1 MAGNSSGNPATHFGR
16 QMRKERL
23 ARGWSLQELA
33 RATGINVGHL
43 SRIENGKRPP
53 TENLAAACDAAF
65 PERRGLVQRV
75 LRGDA
80 YLVGGASRVQGLVRI
95 GRQGRHPVARGR
107 PAVVHGL
114 LQTEDYAAA
123 LLHTYPGAGEEA
135 VQTRLAAR
143 MERQRRL
150 FARDVLA
157 WFVIDELSLYRLAGS
172 ARVMAAQMRHL
183 ADVAVMPN
191 VTLQVLPAVANPG
204 VTSGFV
210 IADDAAYAE
219 HAASGFVYT
228 GETVSALMRIFDS
241 LRTEAYRGSE
251 SLKMI
256 EGMAGA
262 WAARGAKAGTT
273 EPKAVDRAEVA
284 TDTALVILR
293 VPLNHVD
300 ATLTLTAQALRAF
313 TAQVKQH

>member
-1 MAGNSSGNPATHFGR
+1 MAGNGSGNPATHFGR

-65 PERRGLVQRV
+65 PERRGWFSEYYEEMRTWSEVPAAFKDWSELEDKAAT
-75 LRGDA
+75 LSA
-80 YLVGGASRVQGLVRI
+80 WA
-95 GRQGRHPVARGR
+95 
-107 PAVVHGL
+107 PAVIHGL

-157 WFVIDELSLYRLAGS
+157 WFIVDELSLYRLAGS
-172 ARVMAAQMRHL
+172 AQVMAAQMRHL

-256 EGMAGA
+256 EGMAGS
-262 WAARGAKAGTT
+262 WAARGARAATA
-273 EPKAVDRAEVA
+273 EPTAV
-284 TDTALVILR
+284 TAPKWPPI
-293 VPLNHVD
+293 P
-300 ATLTLTAQALRAF
+300 A
-313 TAQVKQH
+313 

>member
-1 MAGNSSGNPATHFGR
+1 M
-16 QMRKERL
+16 
-23 ARGWSLQELA
+23 
-33 RATGINVGHL
+33 
-43 SRIENGKRPP
+43 
-53 TENLAAACDAAF
+53 
-65 PERRGLVQRV
+65 
-75 LRGDA
+75 
-80 YLVGGASRVQGLVRI
+80 
-95 GRQGRHPVARGR
+95 
-107 PAVVHGL
+107 
-114 LQTEDYAAA
+114 
-123 LLHTYPGAGEEA
+123 
-135 VQTRLAAR
+135 QTRLAAR

-183 ADVAVMPN
+183 ADMAVMPN

-228 GETVSALMRIFDS
+228 GETVSALMRIFDT

-256 EGMAGA
+256 KGWPGHG
-262 WAARGAKAGTT
+262 RH
-273 EPKAVDRAEVA
+273 VA
-284 TDTALVILR
+284 
-293 VPLNHVD
+293 
-300 ATLTLTAQALRAF
+300 Q
-313 TAQVKQH
+313 KQLQRSQRR

>member
-1 MAGNSSGNPATHFGR
+1 MAGNGSGNPATHFGR
-16 QMRKERL
+16 QMRKE
-23 ARGWSLQELA
+23 LQELA

-65 PERRGLVQRV
+65 PERRGWFSEYYEEMRTWSEVPAAFKDWSELEDKAAT
-75 LRGDA
+75 LSA
-80 YLVGGASRVQGLVRI
+80 WA
-95 GRQGRHPVARGR
+95 
-107 PAVVHGL
+107 PAVIHGL

-157 WFVIDELSLYRLAGS
+157 WFIIDELSLYRLAES
-172 ARVMAAQMRHL
+172 AQVMAAQMRHL

-256 EGMAGA
+256 EGMAGS
-262 WAARGAKAGTT
+262 WAARGARAATA
-273 EPKAVDRAEVA
+273 EPTAV
-284 TDTALVILR
+284 TAPKWPPI
-293 VPLNHVD
+293 P
-300 ATLTLTAQALRAF
+300 A
-313 TAQVKQH
+313 